1 MQHSSEQLRKTIQN
15 LIDLKGED
23 FELVGPDLLTQI
35 DEVEDDYKDQINVLE
50 EKNSSLSSQLQ
61 DMADKEEEFESQF
74 TVDTGLDKLSFH
86 LEHGNLHDT
95 QVVEAVI
102 GCYEKGIKPLT
113 IAGVLEGLSKN

>member
-1 MQHSSEQLRKTIQN
+1 MSTRKQITQKLQN
-15 LIDLKGED
+15 LIDLKGQD
-23 FELVGPDLLTQI
+23 IELVGPDLL
-35 DEVEDDYKDQINVLE
+35 DEIENVFDDLKSEISQLE
-50 EKNSSLSSQLQ
+50 ERNSSLNSQLE
-61 DMADKEEEFESQF
+61 DMNEKEEKFESQF

-102 GCYEKGIKPLT
+102 GCYEKGIKPLQ